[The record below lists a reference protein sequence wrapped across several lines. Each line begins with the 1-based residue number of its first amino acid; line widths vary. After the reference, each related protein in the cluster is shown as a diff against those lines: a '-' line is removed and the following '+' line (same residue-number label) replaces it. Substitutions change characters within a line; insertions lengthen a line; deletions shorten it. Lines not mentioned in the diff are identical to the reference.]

1 MPNKMFHGI
10 DEIDLHDFFSFSQTN
25 MTRNSEGKVF
35 IKHCVTNKRKFSFS
49 YRVAHNWNSL
59 PTDVKFSKNI
69 NIFKNSLDSI
79 PKFVEQFY
87 GVD

>member
-1 MPNKMFHGI
+1 MEVFCWEDI
-10 DEIDLHDFFSFSQTN
+10 FSLKN
-25 MTRNSEGKVF
+25 RLGMLM
-35 IKHCVTNKRKFSFS
+35 FSFS

-69 NIFKNSLDSI
+69 NICKNSLDSI